1 MDPDPH
7 CTLAIKSSDKR
18 FFMFKLLFVVLNNF
32 CCPAI
37 VRQLGQEIYDR
48 TAWAGWPTQISLGSP
63 KKVWIGQAG
72 QDSRNKTA
80 GIGQP
85 GQELQDRSVRTR
97 EKGQNIL
104 QFKK

>member
-1 MDPDPH
+1 MDPDPQF
-7 CTLAIKSSDKR
+7 TLAIKSSDK
-18 FFMFKLLFVVLNNF
+18 MFIMLKLLFVVLNNF
-32 CCPAI
+32 CSPAI

-48 TAWAGWPTQISLGSP
+48 TAWTGWPTQMSLGSP
-63 KKVWIGQAG
+63 GKAWIGQAG
-72 QDSRNKTA
+72 QGSRNKTA

>member
-7 CTLAIKSSDKR
+7 CTLAIKSSYKR

-48 TAWAGWPTQISLGSP
+48 TAWAGWPTQMSLGSP
-63 KKVWIGQAG
+63 RRPGPDRQDRTVETGQPG

-80 GIGQP
+80 GIEQP
-85 GQELQDRSVRTR
+85 GQNLRDRPVRTR
-97 EKGQNIL
+97 E
-104 QFKK
+104 